1 MAKCSECSYDL
12 TKDEQSKPLKLTPEG
27 IPICTECKKSVYDE
41 VITDAR
47 ARPLDLSYRDDLDH
61 QEVYADDHD
70 DFNTVYEK
78 MLQNLEFEKNE
89 SRKKHVENVKQ
100 TLKGKKD
107 ELTLELEKKIRDNLI
122 EQKELP
128 DLEEFGGGRK
138 KQLLIK
144 KTRGRSSPEG
154 SNRWK
159 GSPKKVYSTLG
170 KGGRKKTK
178 KTKKMK
184 KTRKIKKT
192 YKRR

>member
-78 MLQNLEFEKNE
+78 MLQNLEFEKNK
-89 SRKKHVENVKQ
+89 S
-100 TLKGKKD
+100 KKD

>member
-47 ARPLDLSYRDDLDH
+47 ARPLDLSYRDDLDY
-61 QEVYADDHD
+61 QEVYDDDDD

-78 MLQNLEFEKNE
+78 MLHNIDFEKNE
-89 SRKKHVENVKQ
+89 SKKKHVENVKQ
-100 TLKGKKD
+100 TLKGIKD
-107 ELTLELEKKIRDNLI
+107 ELTIELEKKIRDNLI

-138 KQLLIK
+138 KQLLTK

-154 SNRWK
+154 K

-178 KTKKMK
+178 KTKKNK
-184 KTRKIKKT
+184 KTKKIKKT

>member
-1 MAKCSECSYDL
+1 M
-12 TKDEQSKPLKLTPEG
+12 
-27 IPICTECKKSVYDE
+27 
-41 VITDAR
+41 
-47 ARPLDLSYRDDLDH
+47 
-61 QEVYADDHD
+61 
-70 DFNTVYEK
+70 
-78 MLQNLEFEKNE
+78 
-89 SRKKHVENVKQ
+89 KQ
-100 TLKGKKD
+100 TLKGIKD

-154 SNRWK
+154 SNKGK

-178 KTKKMK
+178 KTKK
-184 KTRKIKKT
+184 TRKIKKT